1 MVLGYVLG
9 FSLFAIIQ
17 SATTL
22 LIVVVAFG
30 VPMRGNPALAFL
42 IVVLLGACALVLGS
56 FFSNFARSEYQVVQF
71 IPVVITPQIVLCGV
85 FWPLQS
91 IPESLR
97 PISYILPLTY
107 SSNALRAVMLKGA
120 TAAQIMPDIMA
131 LAAFF
136 VLFFVL
142 STLMLKRE
150 V

>member
-1 MVLGYVLG
+1 VQIALSR
-9 FSLFAIIQ
+9 FSLSIWKIDC
-17 SATTL
+17 
-22 LIVVVAFG
+22 
-30 VPMRGNPALAFL
+30 RGPPALAFL
-42 IVVLLGACALVLGS
+42 IVVLLGACAHVLGS

-71 IPVVITPQIVLCGV
+71 IPMVITPQIVLCGL
-85 FWPLQS
+85 FWPLKS

-107 SSNALRAVMLKGA
+107 SSNALRAVMIKGA
-120 TAAQIMPDIMA
+120 AASQIMPDKMA
-131 LAAFF
+131 HAAFF